1 MTAMVWIV
9 IGSHPVVPG
18 DRVSAH
24 STDVGAA
31 VRCLELEKLGAKVEI
46 IEVELES

>member
-1 MTAMVWIV
+1 MVWIV

-31 VRCLELEKLGAKVEI
+31 VRCLELEKLGAKVEV